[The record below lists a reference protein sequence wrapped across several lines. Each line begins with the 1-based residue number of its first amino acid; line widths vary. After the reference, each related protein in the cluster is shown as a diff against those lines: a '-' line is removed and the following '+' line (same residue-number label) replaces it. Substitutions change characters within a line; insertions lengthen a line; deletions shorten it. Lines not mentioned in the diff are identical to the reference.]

1 MSLRHVW
8 SVVDLDEANTF
19 PRRVKNT
26 RKDIWKVALLKKLHI
41 KWVIK
46 MTDQSQAAPKE
57 AQFKQ
62 IAIGEAY
69 VLQSAHENVQV
80 PNNDEISIIYL

>member
-1 MSLRHVW
+1 
-8 SVVDLDEANTF
+8 
-19 PRRVKNT
+19 
-26 RKDIWKVALLKKLHI
+26 
-41 KWVIK
+41 
-46 MTDQSQAAPKE
+46 MTDQSQTAPKE